1 MKKLIAL
8 FAWLP
13 YFSFA
18 QAPVNDVPCGAI
30 TIPVVSSNN
39 CTPSTIYSWANATF
53 STGGTS
59 NPACGGFTG
68 TTKDV
73 WFKFT
78 PITANCAILF
88 DQAYAISHDLAASV
102 YDAESCTFFYS
113 FTLCNDDDGPA
124 NYPQFSFDNLIPG
137 ATYYLRVWQY
147 NPAIDSG
154 SAKICI
160 VSEPVPPVV
169 TGKTGINT
177 LFPATALD
185 VNGVVKIRGGAPG
198 LNKVLTSDAIGTA
211 SWKVIPVP
219 TKVVFGTYLLPGTS
233 QSIPSSTFTK
243 LLFGEPEETGVANF
257 ASGVFTAP
265 ETAVYHFE
273 TFVTVTLSSATNV
286 SVRIVITDA
295 SNAII
300 RSYESRENNSAASTE
315 KTFYVSA
322 TTALTAGYKAEVQFF
337 HNTGSPLTISNTGT
351 LGVDRKTRFQ
361 GYKL

>member
-39 CTPSTIYSWANATF
+39 CVPSTIYQWANATF

-59 NPACGGFTG
+59 NPDCGGFING
-68 TTKDV
+68 SKDV

-78 PITANCAILF
+78 PITSNCAILF
-88 DQAYAISHDLAASV
+88 DQAYTISHDLAASV

-113 FTLCNDDDGPA
+113 FSLCNDDDGPA
-124 NYPQFSFDNLIPG
+124 NYPQFSFDNLVPG

-147 NPAIDSG
+147 NPATDSG

-160 VSEPVPPVV
+160 VSEPAPAAI

-185 VNGVVKIRGGAPG
+185 VNGVVKIRGGSPG
-198 LNKVLTSDAIGTA
+198 LNKVLTSDAIGNA
-211 SWKVIPVP
+211 SWKIIPVP

-243 LLFGEPEETGVANF
+243 VLFNEAEETGVANYS
-257 ASGVFTAP
+257 SGVFTAP

-273 TFVTVTLSSATNV
+273 TFITITLSSATDI
-286 SVRIVITDA
+286 SVRIVIRDA

-300 RSYESRENNSAASTE
+300 RNYESRENNSSASTE

-322 TTALTAGYKAEVQFF
+322 TTSLNAGYKAEVQFY
-337 HNTGSPLTISNTGT
+337 HNSGSPLIISNTGI